1 MLTLLCFKLL
11 YPDAV
16 FLSRGNHE
24 TDSMNKVY
32 GFEGEVKAKYSDVAF
47 KFFSEIFNSIPLGN
61 LIGNKILVIH
71 GGLFS
76 RDDVTIDEVF
86 FFLC

>member
-1 MLTLLCFKLL
+1 ML
-11 YPDAV
+11 YPKAM

-24 TDSMNKVY
+24 TDDMNKVY
-32 GFEGEVKAKYSDVAF
+32 GFEGEVKAKYSNVMF
-47 KFFSEIFNSIPLGN
+47 KLFSEIFNAIPLGN

-76 RDDVTIDEVF
+76 RDGVTLDEVS
-86 FFLC
+86 

>member
-1 MLTLLCFKLL
+1 M
-11 YPDAV
+11 
-16 FLSRGNHE
+16 
-24 TDSMNKVY
+24 Y

-47 KFFSEIFNSIPLGN
+47 KFFSEIFNAIPLGY
-61 LIGNKILVIH
+61 LIQNKIFVIH

-86 FFLC
+86 IHILIILA